1 MESLRLS
8 CAKRAYVA
16 FLTCLLDSTCHAGRC
31 NMTNYQARADP
42 DTADDLTGETALME
56 ATVDVLN
63 YLA

>member
-1 MESLRLS
+1 
-8 CAKRAYVA
+8 
-16 FLTCLLDSTCHAGRC
+16 
-31 NMTNYQARADP
+31 MTNYQARADP